1 MNYSKIR
8 SLYIVAYT
16 MCMILTLI
24 ALCTG
29 VIFIVSSNND
39 TMLEKEINNTPITTS
54 MYYTTTMTSTTT
66 TTNVITTTTETNT
79 TTKLTTTTEEYIE
92 YCEEP
97 EYTEITLEKDYIYT
111 EEEIIEEEIPDENYT
126 SDGTHYGTFEATYYE
141 GGVGTYGAAG
151 TDLISGYSIASN
163 IFPLGSLIRIEG
175 SGLDGIYRVDDRGGM
190 ANNVLDFYYQY
201 GDTPSDFQFYGRMD
215 VEVYLVS

>member
-39 TMLEKEINNTPITTS
+39 TMLEKEINDVPIVTS
-54 MYYTTTMTSTTT
+54 TCCITTT
-66 TTNVITTTTETNT
+66 TTSITTTTTVVTTVT
-79 TTKLTTTTEEYIE
+79 TTSETTINTTTEEHIEYYYEEESEYIE
-92 YCEEP
+92 E
-97 EYTEITLEKDYIYT
+97 DIY
-111 EEEIIEEEIPDENYT
+111 IEEEIPDENYT

>member
-66 TTNVITTTTETNT
+66 TTNPVEVALQQQALGLQL
-79 TTKLTTTTEEYIE
+79 KQIE
-92 YCEEP
+92 AQNR
-97 EYTEITLEKDYIYT
+97 LA
-111 EEEIIEEEIPDENYT
+111 NA
-126 SDGTHYGTFEATYYE
+126 EATKTIAE
-141 GGVGTYGAAG
+141 ANKIAGVD
-151 TDLISGYSIASN
+151 TDERQRKLFGNFQISSIRCLA
-163 IFPLGSLIRIEG
+163 IR
-175 SGLDGIYRVDDRGGM
+175 STLSMR
-190 ANNVLDFYYQY
+190 
-201 GDTPSDFQFYGRMD
+201 S
-215 VEVYLVS
+215 

>member
-39 TMLEKEINNTPITTS
+39 TMLEKEINDVPIVTS
-54 MYYTTTMTSTTT
+54 TCCITTT
-66 TTNVITTTTETNT
+66 TTSITTTTTVVTTVT
-79 TTKLTTTTEEYIE
+79 TTSETTINTTTEEHIEYYYEEESEYIE
-92 YCEEP
+92 E
-97 EYTEITLEKDYIYT
+97 DIY
-111 EEEIIEEEIPDENYT
+111 IEEEIPDENYS